1 MYGRAMPLLLLDLDN
16 TLIDREAAFRRW
28 AATYAARLG
37 VPPGDA
43 GWLIAADQDGG
54 ENRERLAELIVSR
67 YGLASDQRGAVVDEL
82 RRGLIEHLEPDA
94 AVPAALDQAR
104 AAGWTAVVVTHG
116 KVAQQERKL
125 HRAGLAGHVSGWVI
139 SEGVGLRKPDP
150 RIFQLAADRVNEN
163 LAGAW
168 MIGDSPEHDI
178 AGAREAGVGSVWLRR
193 GRQWQHDT
201 FAPNYMADNFLDALG
216 VVLSQVAPAQ
226 VRP

>member
-1 MYGRAMPLLLLDLDN
+1 MYGQVMPVLLIDLDD

-37 VPPGDA
+37 LPPAEAD
-43 GWLIAADQDGG
+43 WLIAADRGGG
-54 ENRERLAELIVSR
+54 EKREQLAELIVTR
-67 YGLASDQRGAVVDEL
+67 YGLGSDQQGAVVDEL

-104 AAGWTAVVVTHG
+104 AAGWTVVVVTNG
-116 KVAQQERKL
+116 QVAQQEQKL

-150 RIFQLAADRVNEN
+150 KIFRLAAERVNQS

-178 AGAREAGVGSVWLRR
+178 AGAREAGIGSVWLRR
-193 GRQWQHDT
+193 GRQWEHET
-201 FAPNYMADNFLDALG
+201 FAPDYIADNFLAALDS
-216 VVLSQVAPAQ
+216 VLSHPSSRSA
-226 VRP
+226 